1 MLVYIVEGTIENL
14 QFKRSVICIFVVSC
28 ISFFAKKLPGEQK
41 PWLWIAS
48 QINSFKLLR
57 LSKWPKISAIRL
69 KMAKDFSNT
78 TQVHMED
85 S

>member
-1 MLVYIVEGTIENL
+1 MLVYTVEGTIENL

-28 ISFFAKKLPGEQK
+28 MSFFAKKPPGEKK
-41 PWLWIAS
+41 PGLWIAS

-57 LSKWPKISAIRL
+57 LLKWQRFQRQDLRWPKISATRL
-69 KMAKDFSNT
+69 K
-78 TQVHMED
+78 D